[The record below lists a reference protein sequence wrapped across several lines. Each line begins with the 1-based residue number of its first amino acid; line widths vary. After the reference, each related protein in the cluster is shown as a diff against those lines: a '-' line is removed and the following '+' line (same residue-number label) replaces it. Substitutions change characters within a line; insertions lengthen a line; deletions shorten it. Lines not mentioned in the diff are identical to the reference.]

1 MREYNMQPNFRELFF
16 VNEIAHH
23 ILANMARLMVEWN
36 WEVVVAYFREIFRNS
51 LANIEEIQTVI

>member
-1 MREYNMQPNFRELFF
+1 MQPNFRELFF